1 MFRSIRAGRLFGI
14 PLYIH
19 PTFLL
24 LPAWILLSHPGA
36 GAVTALFLVLWVLTV
51 FGCVV
56 LHELGHALMARH
68 FGIGT
73 RDITLYP
80 IGGVARLES
89 MGERPGQE
97 LCIALAGPAV
107 NLAIALLLAPVGLLG
122 LFAVPGEG
130 LSFSLA
136 MGPGILAVKF
146 LTLVWLSNIGL
157 LLFNLLPCFPMDGGR
172 VLRALLTLGFGR
184 LRATEVAAG
193 VGLVL
198 AMLIGTLALFHGNL
212 LSVVLALFVI
222 FAGQQELRVV
232 RWQEGRR
239 AEPRP
244 VAAPVP
250 AGQPLVLGSGG
261 PAPQELGAGFSG
273 LTWHQDTGL
282 WVQWRDGRPVAF
294 WGPRWG
300 GGRVV

>member
-36 GAVTALFLVLWVLTV
+36 GAVTSLFLLLWVLTV

-80 IGGVARLES
+80 IGGVARLEG
-89 MGERPGQE
+89 MGEKPAQE

-107 NLAIALLLAPVGLLG
+107 NLAIALLLAPIGLVGMFL
-122 LFAVPGEG
+122 PGEG

-136 MGPGILAVKF
+136 MSPGTLAVKF
-146 LTLVWLSNIGL
+146 LTLVWYSNIG
-157 LLFNLLPCFPMDGGR
+157 PW
-172 VLRALLTLGFGR
+172 AS
-184 LRATEVAAG
+184 AAC
-193 VGLVL
+193 
-198 AMLIGTLALFHGNL
+198 
-212 LSVVLALFVI
+212 
-222 FAGQQELRVV
+222 
-232 RWQEGRR
+232 
-239 AEPRP
+239 EPRRWLP
-244 VAAPVP
+244 RSGSSWRCSSAAWPCLP
-250 AGQPLVLGSGG
+250 A
-261 PAPQELGAGFSG
+261 
-273 LTWHQDTGL
+273 T
-282 WVQWRDGRPVAF
+282 
-294 WGPRWG
+294 
-300 GGRVV
+300 